1 MKAVI
6 IPCLSLIPF
15 GLLGQ
20 SPAQNLM
27 IAKEVLRARDAIRPM
42 TIEFQGNIALS
53 RYTREVVAWEKGKPD
68 TLVRVYRYSS
78 IHPGKSLWY
87 EARLRPGMTKPI
99 INLEPFFI
107 DSYQNRDY
115 QFFYNTGP
123 FRNGLVIKAACVF
136 QAWASNIRPVGNFPT
151 QYYNATGNWEA
162 ILGYQATS
170 KINSNTPPHENGE
183 KTVGPTQDE
192 YRRVPFRAAG
202 AVFFTLPGQNR
213 HFGSVM
219 NLLSYDPLLV
229 PDPAKFGWTAGV
241 DQYVR
246 LVPDPS
252 LKESPLPPESSPTVP
267 SPMTNGAVNL

>member
-6 IPCLSLIPF
+6 IPCLSLVPF

-27 IAKEVLRARDAIRPM
+27 IAKEVLRARDAIRQM
-42 TIEFQGNIALS
+42 TIEFEGNVALS
-53 RYTREVVAWEKGKPD
+53 RYNREVTAWEKGKAD

-87 EARLRPGMTKPI
+87 EARLSPGMTKPSI
-99 INLEPFFI
+99 SLEPFFI

-115 QFFYNTGP
+115 QWFFNKGP
-123 FRNGLVIKAACVF
+123 LKNGLVIKAGCVF

-151 QYYNATGNWEA
+151 QYYNATGNWDA
-162 ILGYQATS
+162 VLAYQATS
-170 KINSNTPPHENGE
+170 KIQSNTPPHENGE

-202 AVFFTLPGQNR
+202 ATFFTLPGQNR
-213 HFGSVM
+213 HFGSIM

-229 PDPAKFGWTAGV
+229 PNPSKFGWTDGV

-246 LVPDPS
+246 VVPDPS
-252 LKESPLPPESSPTVP
+252 LKESPLPPESSPRVP
-267 SPMTNGAVNL
+267 SPTTDGTANL

>member
-6 IPCLSLIPF
+6 IPCLSLVPF

-20 SPAQNLM
+20 TPAQNLM
-27 IAKEVLRARDAIRPM
+27 IAKEVLRARDAIRQM
-42 TIEFQGNIALS
+42 TIEFEGNVALS
-53 RYTREVVAWEKGKPD
+53 RYNREVTAWEKGKAD

-78 IHPGKSLWY
+78 IHPGKPLWY
-87 EARLRPGMTKPI
+87 EARLSPGMAKPSVS
-99 INLEPFFI
+99 LEPFFI

-115 QFFYNTGP
+115 QWFFNKGP
-123 FRNGLVIKAACVF
+123 LKNGLVIKAGCVF

-151 QYYNATGNWEA
+151 QYYNATGNWDA
-162 ILGYQATS
+162 VLAYQATS
-170 KINSNTPPHENGE
+170 KIQSNTPPHENGE

-202 AVFFTLPGQNR
+202 ATFFTLPGQNR
-213 HFGSVM
+213 HFGSIM

-229 PDPAKFGWTAGV
+229 PNPAKFGWTDGV

-246 LVPDPS
+246 VVPDPS
-252 LKESPLPPESSPTVP
+252 LKESPLPPESSPRVP
-267 SPMTNGAVNL
+267 SPTTNGTANL

>member
-20 SPAQNLM
+20 GTAQNLM
-27 IAKEVLRARDAIRPM
+27 IAKEILRARDAIRQM
-42 TIEFQGNIALS
+42 TIEFEGNVALS
-53 RYTREVVAWEKGKPD
+53 RYNREVTAWEKGKAD

-78 IHPGKSLWY
+78 IHPGKPLWY
-87 EARLRPGMTKPI
+87 EARLSPGMTKPSI
-99 INLEPFFI
+99 SLEPFFI

-115 QFFYNTGP
+115 QWFFNKGP
-123 FRNGLVIKAACVF
+123 LRNGLVIKAGCVF

-151 QYYNATGNWEA
+151 QYYNATGNWDA
-162 ILGYQATS
+162 ILAYQATS
-170 KINSNTPPHENGE
+170 KIQSNTPPHENGE

-202 AVFFTLPGQNR
+202 ATFFTLPGQNR

-229 PDPAKFGWTAGV
+229 PNPAKFGWTDGV
-241 DQYVR
+241 DQSVR
-246 LVPDPS
+246 VVPDPS
-252 LKESPLPPESSPTVP
+252 LKESPLPPESSPRVP
-267 SPMTNGAVNL
+267 SPTTNGAANL